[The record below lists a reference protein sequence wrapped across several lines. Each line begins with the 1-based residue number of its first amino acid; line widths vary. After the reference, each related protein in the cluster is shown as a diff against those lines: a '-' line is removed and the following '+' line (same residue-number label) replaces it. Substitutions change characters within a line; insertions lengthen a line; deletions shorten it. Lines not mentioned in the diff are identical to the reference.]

1 MDIAKIRKKLKETA
15 QQSPEKPGTKPD
27 EELRE
32 EEDFPGVPAV
42 QASLTVETAVEGGGT
57 VVTPVPPQEAAD
69 SVVELLTFTLA
80 KEEYAFRVGDLQEVI
95 RPQRITR
102 IPKSE
107 AYLLGITS
115 LRGKI
120 IPVID
125 LKKMLSLD
133 GKTEEEGTKQRI
145 AIVKGPKG
153 PIGALI
159 DRIFGVIRPL
169 ASQIVE
175 SPAHLPEAEMKY
187 IEGVVVVEGRFISI
201 LRIEEAITL

>member
-1 MDIAKIRKKLKETA
+1 MDIAKIRKKFKETA
-15 QQSPEKPGTKPD
+15 PQSPETPGTTPD
-27 EELRE
+27 EELRKG
-32 EEDFPGVPAV
+32 EDFPGAPAV
-42 QASLTVETAVEGGGT
+42 QVCRKVETAVEGEGAGITPAPEGT
-57 VVTPVPPQEAAD
+57 AD
-69 SVVELLTFTLA
+69 SVVELLTFTLDR
-80 KEEYAFRVGDLQEVI
+80 EEYAFRVGDLQEII

-133 GKTEEEGTKQRI
+133 GKTGEEVTKQKI

-159 DRIFGVIRPL
+159 DRVAGVIRPSV
-169 ASQIVE
+169 SQIVE
-175 SPAHLPEAEMKY
+175 SPAHLPETEMKF
-187 IEGVVVVEGRFISI
+187 IEGVAIVEGRFISI
-201 LRIEEAITL
+201 LRIEEAIAL

>member
-1 MDIAKIRKKLKETA
+1 MDIAKIRKKFKETV
-15 QQSPEKPGTKPD
+15 QQGPEKPGTTPD
-27 EELRE
+27 VELRKG
-32 EEDFPGVPAV
+32 EDFPGAPAV
-42 QASLTVETAVEGGGT
+42 QVSRKVETALEGEGAGI
-57 VVTPVPPQEAAD
+57 TPAPEETAE

-80 KEEYAFRVGDLQEVI
+80 REEYAFRVEDLQEII

-107 AYLLGITS
+107 AHLLGITS

-133 GKTEEEGTKQRI
+133 GKAGEEVTKQKI

-159 DRIFGVIRPL
+159 DRIVGVIRPSV
-169 ASQIVE
+169 SQIVE
-175 SPAHLPEAEMKY
+175 SPAHLPETEMKY
-187 IEGVVVVEGRFISI
+187 IEGVAIVEGKFISI
-201 LRIEEAITL
+201 LRIEEAIAL

>member
-42 QASLTVETAVEGGGT
+42 QASRTVETAVAGAG
-57 VVTPVPPQEAAD
+57 VTPMPQETVD
-69 SVVELLTFTLA
+69 SMVELLTFTLA
-80 KEEYAFRVGDLQEVI
+80 KEEYAFRVGDLQEII

-125 LKKMLSLD
+125 MKKMLSLD
-133 GKTEEEGTKQRI
+133 GKTEEEGTKQKI

-159 DRIFGVIRPL
+159 DRIVGVIRPL

>member
-1 MDIAKIRKKLKETA
+1 MDIAKIRKKFKETVR
-15 QQSPEKPGTKPD
+15 QGPEQTGTEPGGERGKRD
-27 EELRE
+27 
-32 EEDFPGVPAV
+32 DFSEAEAAPVSRKAE
-42 QASLTVETAVEGGGT
+42 TVIEGGGT
-57 VVTPVPPQEAAD
+57 GATPAPQEAVD

-80 KEEYAFRVGDLQEVI
+80 REEYAFRVETLQEIVK
-95 RPQRITR
+95 PQRITR
-102 IPKSE
+102 IPRSE

-133 GKTEEEGTKQRI
+133 GEGGEEGARQKI
-145 AIVKGPKG
+145 AILKGPKG

-159 DRIFGVIRPL
+159 DRVVGVIRP
-169 ASQIVE
+169 SVSHIVE

-187 IEGVVVVEGRFISI
+187 IEGVAIVEGKFISI
-201 LRIEEAITL
+201 LRIEEAVAL

>member
-32 EEDFPGVPAV
+32 EEYLPGVPAV

-57 VVTPVPPQEAAD
+57 VVTPVPQEAAD
-69 SVVELLTFTLA
+69 PVVELLTFTLA
-80 KEEYAFRVGDLQEVI
+80 KEEYAFRVGDLQEII

-125 LKKMLSLD
+125 MKKMLSLD
-133 GKTEEEGTKQRI
+133 GKTEEEGAKQRI
-145 AIVKGPKG
+145 AIVRGPKG

-159 DRIFGVIRPL
+159 DRIVGVIRPL

-201 LRIEEAITL
+201 LRIEETITL

>member
-1 MDIAKIRKKLKETA
+1 MDIAKIRKKGKETA
-15 QQSPEKPGTKPD
+15 QQGPGKPGTKPD
-27 EELRE
+27 EGLRE
-32 EEDFPGVPAV
+32 EEDLPGVPAV
-42 QASLTVETAVEGGGT
+42 QASRTVETPVAGAGVTRVQQET
-57 VVTPVPPQEAAD
+57 VD
-69 SVVELLTFTLA
+69 SMVELLTFTLA
-80 KEEYAFRVGDLQEVI
+80 REEYAFRVGDLQEII

-125 LKKMLSLD
+125 MKKMLSLD
-133 GKTEEEGTKQRI
+133 GETGEEVMRQKI
-145 AIVKGPKG
+145 AIVNGPKG

-159 DRIFGVIRPL
+159 DRVVGVIRPS

-175 SPAHLPEAEMKY
+175 SPAHLPESEMKY